1 MAMCLLVKSK
11 SFMIESSEGQS
22 LVPEVRRITT
32 ENGWPLPGQELALG
46 LLMPVILEH
55 EREHRRECEQL
66 RRHI

>member
-1 MAMCLLVKSK
+1 MAICLLVKSK

-32 ENGWPLPGQELALG
+32 ENGHPLPGQELALG
-46 LLMPVILEH
+46 FLVSEILKH